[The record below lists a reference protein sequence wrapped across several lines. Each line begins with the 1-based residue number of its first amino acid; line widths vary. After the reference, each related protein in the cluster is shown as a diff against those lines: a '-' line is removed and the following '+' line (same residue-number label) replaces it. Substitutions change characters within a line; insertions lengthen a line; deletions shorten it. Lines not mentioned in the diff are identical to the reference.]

1 MKHVLKTLIAA
12 LAAATL
18 AGAAHAADAVRIGVI
33 YPLTGNAASAGNSA
47 KTRSSWVPKSS
58 MACIPN
64 SRAAGL
70 PAATA

>member
-33 YPLTGNAASAGNSA
+33 YPLTGNAAPAGNSPQLWMH
-47 KTRSSWVPKSS
+47 S
-58 MACIPN
+58 
-64 SRAAGL
+64 
-70 PAATA
+70 